1 MQAFYV
7 NGVCAGSK
15 SFTIAPF
22 QRRRWTR
29 NRPSV
34 ALSSC
39 YAFKS
44 MRGMNS
50 PVRGLI
56 KPTREINPTVRGLT
70 NPRGNI
76 NRPIRGLIIFLS
88 LLLKAARARRL
99 LGNFSTPFFVH
110 SFEIKR
116 EGEELCASRAHR
128 FHIRQH
134 LMVFQGAAPLAVEHV
149 QQAEHEF
156 EFGLHFEEGQVG
168 IAA

>member
-1 MQAFYV
+1 MDKKSPICGAFFMLCVQIHTWNEPSSSRV
-7 NGVCAGSK
+7 NKTNGK
-15 SFTIAPF
+15 
-22 QRRRWTR
+22 
-29 NRPSV
+29 
-34 ALSSC
+34 
-39 YAFKS
+39 
-44 MRGMNS
+44 MN
-50 PVRGLI
+50 PPIRGLI
-56 KPTREINPTVRGLT
+56 

-76 NRPIRGLIIFLS
+76 SRPIRGLIIFLS

-99 LGNFSTPFFVH
+99 LGDFGTPFFVL

>member
-56 KPTREINPTVRGLT
+56 KPTGEINPPVRELI
-70 NPRGNI
+70 NPQGNI
-76 NRPIRGLIIFLS
+76 NRPIRGLRPLQNLPS
-88 LLLKAARARRL
+88 SQ
-99 LGNFSTPFFVH
+99 FSPIH
-110 SFEIKR
+110 S
-116 EGEELCASRAHR
+116 
-128 FHIRQH
+128 
-134 LMVFQGAAPLAVEHV
+134 
-149 QQAEHEF
+149 
-156 EFGLHFEEGQVG
+156 
-168 IAA
+168 

>member
-1 MQAFYV
+1 MEYV
-7 NGVCAGSK
+7 PAVSL
-15 SFTIAPF
+15 SLLPPF
-22 QRRRWTR
+22 
-29 NRPSV
+29 SV
-34 ALSSC
+34 ADGQEIAHLWRFLHVIRSNPC
-39 YAFKS
+39 VELT
-44 MRGMNS
+44 S

-56 KPTREINPTVRGLT
+56 KSTGEINPPVRELI

-99 LGNFSTPFFVH
+99 LGDFGTPFFVR
-110 SFEIKR
+110 SFEIER

-134 LMVFQGAAPLAVEHV
+134 LMVFQGAAPLSVEHV

-156 EFGLHFEEGQVG
+156 EFGLHFEERQVG

>member
-15 SFTIAPF
+15 SFIIAPF

-44 MRGMNS
+44 MRGMNP
-50 PVRGLI
+50 PVHGLI
-56 KPTREINPTVRGLT
+56 KPTGEINPTVHGLT

-76 NRPIRGLIIFLS
+76 NRPIRGLIIALVCCS
-88 LLLKAARARRL
+88 KRRVQEDCWGIL
-99 LGNFSTPFFVH
+99 VLRSSSTH
-110 SFEIKR
+110 SK
-116 EGEELCASRAHR
+116 
-128 FHIRQH
+128 
-134 LMVFQGAAPLAVEHV
+134 
-149 QQAEHEF
+149 
-156 EFGLHFEEGQVG
+156 
-168 IAA
+168 

>member
-1 MQAFYV
+1 
-7 NGVCAGSK
+7 
-15 SFTIAPF
+15 
-22 QRRRWTR
+22 
-29 NRPSV
+29 
-34 ALSSC
+34 
-39 YAFKS
+39 
-44 MRGMNS
+44 MRGMNA

-56 KPTREINPTVRGLT
+56 KPTGEMNPPVRELT

-88 LLLKAARARRL
+88 LLLKAACARRL
-99 LGNFSTPFFVH
+99 LGDFGTPFFIH

-116 EGEELCASRAHR
+116 EGEELCAGRAHR

>member
-34 ALSSC
+34 ALSSY

-44 MRGMNS
+44 IRGMNP

-70 NPRGNI
+70 NPQGNI

-88 LLLKAARARRL
+88 LLLKAARARKL
-99 LGNFSTPFFVH
+99 LGNFGTPFFVH

-128 FHIRQH
+128 LHIR
-134 LMVFQGAAPLAVEHV
+134 
-149 QQAEHEF
+149 
-156 EFGLHFEEGQVG
+156 
-168 IAA
+168 

>member
-15 SFTIAPF
+15 SFTIVPF
-22 QRRRWTR
+22 QRHRWTR

-39 YAFKS
+39 YAFRS
-44 MRGMNS
+44 IRGMNS
-50 PVRGLI
+50 PIRGLI
-56 KPTREINPTVRGLT
+56 KPTGKMNPPVRELI

-88 LLLKAARARRL
+88 LLLKAAHARRL
-99 LGNFSTPFFVH
+99 LGDFGTPFFVL

-134 LMVFQGAAPLAVEHV
+134 LMVFQGVAPLTVEHV

-156 EFGLHFEEGQVG
+156 EFGLHFEER
-168 IAA
+168 

>member
-44 MRGMNS
+44 MCGMNP
-50 PVRGLI
+50 PVHGLI
-56 KPTREINPTVRGLT
+56 KPTGEINSPVRELI
-70 NPRGNI
+70 NPQGNI

-88 LLLKAARARRL
+88 LLLKAACARRL
-99 LGNFSTPFFVH
+99 LGNFGTPFFVH
-110 SFEIKR
+110 SFEIER
-116 EGEELCASRAHR
+116 EGEELCASRTH
-128 FHIRQH
+128 
-134 LMVFQGAAPLAVEHV
+134 
-149 QQAEHEF
+149 
-156 EFGLHFEEGQVG
+156 
-168 IAA
+168 

>member
-39 YAFKS
+39 HAFKS
-44 MRGMNS
+44 MHKINP

-56 KPTREINPTVRGLT
+56 KLSGKMNPPVRELI

-88 LLLKAARARRL
+88 LLLKAAHARRL
-99 LGNFSTPFFVH
+99 LGDFGTPFFIH

-116 EGEELCASRAHR
+116 EGEELCASRSHR

-156 EFGLHFEEGQVG
+156 EFGLHFEERQVG